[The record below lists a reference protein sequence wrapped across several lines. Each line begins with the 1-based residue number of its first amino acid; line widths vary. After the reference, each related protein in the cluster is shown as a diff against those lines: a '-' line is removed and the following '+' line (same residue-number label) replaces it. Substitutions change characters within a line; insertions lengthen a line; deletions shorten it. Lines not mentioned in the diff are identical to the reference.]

1 VKVVLVHSALGDS
14 RLWRRQVEAL
24 DGDFDVVAPDLPGWG
39 TAPLPTEPFSF
50 VDTVA
55 AHLPG
60 ALVGNS
66 FGGNVALRTALAYP
80 DRVDKLV
87 LVGAGL
93 PAWDWTEEMRAYFAQ
108 EQEAIEAGD
117 LERAADVNMEF
128 WVAPQHRDEVRPQQL
143 RALELQTAHE
153 EPEVLWPELPPLSSL
168 GVATLVIVGEDDK
181 PDFLAIAQHL
191 AEEIPDA
198 DLVIVPGAGHLV
210 GVDQPEELNA
220 LLAEFLG

>member
-220 LLAEFLG
+220 LLAEFLA